1 MATTK
6 VQAPSTYGYMELRL
20 LSRKYSLT
28 ALIIAGSFH
37 FVGMSAYYGVQYLL
51 EEEEPVYSVRIMKYS
66 DLGPPPSITNSQAA
80 PAVSVEAPTAK
91 PTVGTPVPVPD
102 AEINPEQTIATQE
115 EMSASAPIG
124 DGDGLG
130 SGPVEIESDI
140 KIEEDGP
147 PPDFVPVE
155 KQPQPLPGNNP
166 APVYPEI
173 ARRAGVEGTVWVKI
187 WVDKEGNPKKAQVLK
202 SDAELFN
209 QPAIDAAMKWKFTP
223 AIMNNG
229 PVAVWVSIPFKFRLS
244 TGR

>member
-1 MATTK
+1 MAPTEAQK
-6 VQAPSTYGYMELRL
+6 VNYGYKELREL
-20 LSRKYSLT
+20 TRKYSIT
-28 ALIIAGSFH
+28 AIIVAGSFH
-37 FVGMSAYYGVQYLL
+37 FIGMGAYYGVVALL
-51 EEEEPVYSVRIMKYS
+51 EEDEPVYSVRIMKYS

-80 PAVSVEAPTAK
+80 PAVSVEAPVAK

-102 AEINPEQTIATQE
+102 AEINPEQTIATQQ
-115 EMSASAPIG
+115 EMASTAPVIG
-124 DGDGLG
+124 DGEGLG
-130 SGPVEIESDI
+130 GPVEIQSDI

-209 QPAIDAAMKWKFTP
+209 QPAIDAAMQWKFTP

-229 PVAVWVSIPFKFRLS
+229 PVAVWVSIPFKFRLNA
-244 TGR
+244 GR

>member
-1 MATTK
+1 MATTEAQK
-6 VQAPSTYGYMELRL
+6 VNYGYRELREL
-20 LSRKYSLT
+20 TKKYSVT
-28 ALIIAGSFH
+28 ALIVAGSFH
-37 FVGMSAYYGVQYLL
+37 FIGMGAYYGVQALL
-51 EEEEPVYSVRIMKYS
+51 EEDEPVYSVRILKYS

-80 PAVSVEAPTAK
+80 PAVSVEAPIAK

-102 AEINPEQTIATQE
+102 AEINPEQTIATQQ
-115 EMSASAPIG
+115 EMAQVPMIG
-124 DGDGLG
+124 DGEGLG
-130 SGPVEIESDI
+130 GPVEIENDI
-140 KIEEDGP
+140 MIEEDGP

-166 APVYPEI
+166 SPVYPEI

-209 QPAIDAAMKWKFTP
+209 QPAIDAAMRWKFTP

-229 PVAVWVSIPFKFRLS
+229 PVAVWVSIPFKFRLNA
-244 TGR
+244 GR